1 MMLGFGSAGT
11 VALAAL
17 LCTGRGTSFAWQAR
31 GSMSTGIRSGRG
43 MHTLA
48 CPQISTTAPLTM
60 NVDDSAKGSVPRV
73 LAYRSSLVS
82 SGVAITVA
90 GLSAIASSDYSSG
103 LPMSTVI
110 SVENGAGSAALVATA
125 FALVATPKCPTINLP
140 VLGWPVAGVC
150 SRKSLDVKIA
160 FVVRHR
166 NPHML
171 RCSV

>member
-31 GSMSTGIRSGRG
+31 GSMSTGIRSG
-43 MHTLA
+43 A
-48 CPQISTTAPLTM
+48 CPRISTTAPLSM
-60 NVDDSAKGSVPRV
+60 NVDDSAKGSVLRV